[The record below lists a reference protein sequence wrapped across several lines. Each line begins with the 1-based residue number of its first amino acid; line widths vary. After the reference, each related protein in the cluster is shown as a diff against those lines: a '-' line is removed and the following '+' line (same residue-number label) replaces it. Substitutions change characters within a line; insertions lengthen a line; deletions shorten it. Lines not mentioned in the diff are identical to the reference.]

1 MTLVKFRNTIIA
13 ASLLCFTAAQGAT
26 FGELSGVQSRSWGA
40 PPTPRPPPVL
50 YTAQEPTM
58 PIPWIAGGSSYVT
71 PQHLMQR
78 GYGQQRGFDNPHT
91 WDHLDNPY
99 LWVRWGTPLA
109 PYSSAAINEW
119 WRSRANL
126 PRRNYDF
133 PEWW

>member
-1 MTLVKFRNTIIA
+1 MKPAIFRNAVIA
-13 ASLLCFTAAQGAT
+13 ASLLCFSIAQGAT
-26 FGELSGVQSRSWGA
+26 FGEISDAQVRPAGA
-40 PPTPRPPPVL
+40 PLTLRPSPVL
-50 YTAQEPTM
+50 YAAQEPAM
-58 PIPWIAGGSSYVT
+58 SIPWIAGSSPYVS
-71 PQHLMQR
+71 PQHLMRR
-78 GYGQQRGFDNPHT
+78 GYDQQRGFDNPRT

-126 PRRNYDF
+126 PRRYDDN